1 MPFGALQLVRQAYR
15 TPEIKKPT
23 IASWV
28 LRRSCGERGIRTPDT
43 VSRIHTFQACSF
55 NHSDTSPWVLWAAN
69 IRKSK
74 ASINAYKTLT

>member
-28 LRRSCGERGIRTPDT
+28 LRRSCGERGIRTP
-43 VSRIHTFQACSF
+43 VTF
-55 NHSDTSPWVLWAAN
+55 P
-69 IRKSK
+69 
-74 ASINAYKTLT
+74 